1 MFPKIEKIAE
11 HLHNA
16 DDYIRSRRYSE
27 ALIEADYILQLDPGN
42 YQGRTLQERVR
53 ALQRN
58 ERETPKMPTILTKEG
73 IYKHLRLAD
82 AYLLDGNLER
92 ALYETDL
99 ILGTDPSNYHARSV
113 LDRIHAAQRKGQAL
127 SQQREQVQTVEM
139 DTRLQTISQ
148 HLIDADKLIKVKQ
161 YKSALEQV
169 AKVFVLD
176 PTNHFAKA
184 FSERIEMLMEAE
196 PAPQR
201 AATPPAT
208 ATPQPPP
215 PPAPQPPPTP
225 APKPLPMQA
234 PLEPE
239 GRMKM
244 YREILHE
251 MWFDG
256 VLNEKEVAELQRV
269 RGLFNI
275 TEEQHHAL
283 EKEVKAN
290 AYVDALRIVLHDGVI
305 SDNEARVLELM
316 RKRYGITME
325 EHTEAE
331 AKIREARQKKTTL
344 GTILIVD
351 DEKTILLTYAAILGR
366 HGYAVLSAESVED
379 AMAMLEKTTPQLI
392 LSDIMFPSSVEGG
405 FEFYNHVRNNKRF
418 NEVPFLLMSGISDEY
433 VMRAGMRLG
442 IDGFL
447 LKPFNNELL
456 LATIEG
462 QLAH

>member
-16 DDYIRSRRYSE
+16 DDFIRSRRYSDALHE
-27 ALIEADYILQLDPGN
+27 AEQILKLDPGN
-42 YQGRTLQERVR
+42 YQGRTLLERVQS
-53 ALQRN
+53 LQRN
-58 ERETPKMPTILTKEG
+58 ERETPKIPTILTKEG

-82 AYLLDGNLER
+82 AYLLDGNLDR
-92 ALYETDL
+92 ALHEVEL
-99 ILGTDPSNYHARSV
+99 ILGTDPNNYHARSV
-113 LDRIHAAQRKGQAL
+113 LDRIHAAQKKGLAS
-127 SQQREQVQTVEM
+127 SQQREQATSAAM
-139 DTRLQTISQ
+139 DARLQTISQ

-169 AKVFVLD
+169 AKVFALD
-176 PTNHFAKA
+176 STNHFAKA

-196 PAPQR
+196 PPAPPAPASPP
-201 AATPPAT
+201 AATPT
-208 ATPQPPP
+208 PPP
-215 PPAPQPPPTP
+215 PPAPSVPTPPPPP
-225 APKPLPMQA
+225 AQV

-239 GRMKM
+239 GRIKM
-244 YREILHE
+244 YHEILNE

-256 VLNEKEVAELQRV
+256 VLSEKEAAELKRV

-275 TEEQHHAL
+275 SEEQHRVL
-283 EKEVKAN
+283 EREVKAN

-325 EHTEAE
+325 EHAEAE
-331 AKIREARQKKTTL
+331 AKIRDARRTKPSL

-366 HGYAVLSAESVED
+366 HGYKVISAESVEE
-379 AMAMLEKTTPQLI
+379 AMAILEKTTPQLI
-392 LSDIMFPSSVEGG
+392 LSDIMFPSSIEGG

-418 NEVPFLLMSGISDEY
+418 NGVPFLLMSGISDEY